1 MKRILIVFGALLI
14 GAVWLSV
21 KAKDD
26 TLRVALDRYDQAV
39 RTKDL
44 ETVKSLLSTDIVVYE
59 HSVRNLGLQ
68 DAYENHLKPEISEF
82 ENLKMEFSNVRTT
95 VGNDVAVVTREYHIQ
110 GKLEG
115 KEIDAS
121 GNESMAWKKNRGRWR
136 IFHIHYSHPCPKPT
150 AATQ

>member
-1 MKRILIVFGALLI
+1 MKRILLTFTTLLI
-14 GAVWLSV
+14 AAVWLSLN
-21 KAKDD
+21 AKDH
-26 TLRVALDRYDQAV
+26 TLQVALDRYDQAM

-44 ETVKSLLSTDIVVYE
+44 ETVKSLLSPDIVLYE

-95 VGNDVAVVTREYHIQ
+95 AGEDVAVVTREYHIQ

-115 KEIDAS
+115 KDVDAS

-136 IFHIHYSHPCPKPT
+136 IFHIHYSHACPKQS
-150 AATQ
+150 AVSE